1 MNSIEFLNNL
11 DSYKAYTKKQKK
23 ISSIT
28 EDVLEEKDQREF
40 SNIEKSELA
49 ERLNAAVKNHKDI
62 SSRISFSFDDQT
74 KKFIMTLV
82 NSDTHE
88 VIREIPS
95 KELRNLMMH
104 INKTIGM
111 IVDEER

>member
-1 MNSIEFLNNL
+1 MNSIEFLDKL
-11 DSYKAYTKKQKK
+11 DSFKTYNKNKKK
-23 ISSIT
+23 INAVT
-28 EDVLEEKDQREF
+28 EDVPDEKDQREF

-49 ERLNAAVKNHKDI
+49 EKLNAAVKSHKDI

-104 INKTIGM
+104 INKTLGM